1 MVGLLVMIVIFL
13 CSMCYSF
20 CWFWCNKRY
29 RKKNM
34 AKESAK
40 VAKNAASSEGGI
52 TLENMTE
59 KFQAKGSGQNPFYSV
74 DMHCREEERQE
85 SMELRLVWLPTG
97 KRHQQRQ
104 KRGNTMNHHETYTR
118 NFADWLELVS
128 YDVNNAI
135 FLSGTN
141 SLKKTEPL
149 KNSTELQ
156 GRLSHL
162 FSLFISLLVTRTQQL
177 CCKYLVKIKILI
189 VLFNLFEWHFSEF
202 ERKWEIKEWIYVY
215 RSNKKA
221 LQREAQNKPDRS

>member
-1 MVGLLVMIVIFL
+1 MAMHLAITVLMVGLLVMIVIFL

-149 KNSTELQ
+149 KNSSCKVDFLTYSVYSYHY
-156 GRLSHL
+156 LSHEP
-162 FSLFISLLVTRTQQL
+162 SS
-177 CCKYLVKIKILI
+177 YAASIL
-189 VLFNLFEWHFSEF
+189 S
-202 ERKWEIKEWIYVY
+202 K
-215 RSNKKA
+215 
-221 LQREAQNKPDRS
+221 